1 MGGEP
6 AGYDAAAYG
15 RDSKVFHAFVK
26 RVAPRLVILGPGSV
40 GERAAGGL
48 GSLSSRMIEG
58 ETLLVAAGPGVDA
71 FSYHHYG
78 TVSQR
83 CARGRV
89 DDDVS
94 RSRSIGGLA
103 LAHGRAAR
111 VLQVPPR

>member
-1 MGGEP
+1 MNEPNFAAMGGEP

-58 ETLLVAAGPGVDA
+58 ETLLVAAGSG
-71 FSYHHYG
+71 G
-78 TVSQR
+78 
-83 CARGRV
+83 GRV
-89 DDDVS
+89 LLSSLRD
-94 RSRSIGGLA
+94 GLSA
-103 LAHGRAAR
+103 LRARAGR
-111 VLQVPPR
+111 